1 MNFIINHH
9 IMVGILK
16 YFSDV
21 FMNGYF
27 EFQVWY

>member
-1 MNFIINHH
+1 MNFNVNHH

-16 YFSDV
+16 YFNDV

-27 EFQVWY
+27 EFQV